1 LKRIRPAGI
10 VAAAALAFGL
20 GIGTTPSVHAQLPPA
35 RFFGSATMGG
45 QAAPAGTEVRAY
57 IGGNECG
64 MGTVNDAGTYVVD
77 VKTLSEDAPYCGY
90 EGVEVTFTIAGQNA
104 FQTGSFQTGYFLALN
119 LSLDG
124 PVDQPPPLQ
133 PSSDAPPEQPQPE
146 APPEDAPPSDA
157 PPEDPPPSD
166 APPED
171 APPEDAPPE

>member
-1 LKRIRPAGI
+1 LKRIRPASI
-10 VAAAALAFGL
+10 VAAAAFALGL
-20 GIGTTPSVHAQLPPA
+20 GIGTMPSAHAQLPPA

-64 MGTVNDAGTYVVD
+64 MGTVNDEGIYVVD
-77 VKTLSEDAPYCGY
+77 VKTLSEDAPNCGY
-90 EGVEVTFTIAGQNA
+90 EGVEVTFTVAGQNA
-104 FQTGSFQTGYFLALN
+104 FQTGSFQVGYFLPLN

-124 PVDQPPPLQ
+124 PVDQPPALQ
-133 PSSDAPPEQPQPE
+133 
-146 APPEDAPPSDA
+146 PPSDA
-157 PPEDPPPSD
+157 PPPEQPPSDAPPPEDAPPSD